1 MERRAIE
8 ARGIAANLRRD
19 TFELGAAGRQEDEM
33 AGILHDVVFGLG
45 WQSVIHMLG
54 MPRMRKHFVTVATP
68 KLDRDRDSGKC
79 LGRESI
85 GYSR

>member
-45 WQSVIHMLG
+45 WQSAIDMLG
-54 MPRMRKHFVTVATP
+54 MPRMRTSHRCQDARAGSAP
-68 KLDRDRDSGKC
+68 
-79 LGRESI
+79 
-85 GYSR
+85 